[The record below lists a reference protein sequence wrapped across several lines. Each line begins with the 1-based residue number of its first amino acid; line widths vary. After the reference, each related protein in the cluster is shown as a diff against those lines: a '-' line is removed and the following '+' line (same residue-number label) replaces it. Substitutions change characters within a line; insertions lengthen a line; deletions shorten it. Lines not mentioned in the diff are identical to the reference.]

1 MSSVL
6 GLTQLVAGTSGNNVL
21 LVLQIVFQNLLKVQD
36 ARLAVNQRQHDDT
49 KGALQGGMLVQTVQN
64 NVRNSITLQLNNNL
78 HAVFKA
84 GEVINLSNAFDY
96 AVLSQVSNILNQV
109 SFINL
114 VGYFGNNDMMLTLV
128 GRHNFSLGADFY
140 YAAAGVISAGNA
152 FLAQNAGTGWEVR
165 AFDSRHQ
172 LRNFYIR
179 VINQHNKAVNN
190 LTQIVRR
197 NISSHTNCDT
207 GTAVNQQS
215 RDLRRKYAGLL

>member
-21 LVLQIVFQNLLKVQD
+21 LVLQIVFQHLLKVQD
-36 ARLAVNQRQHDDT
+36 ARLTVNQRQHDDT

-84 GEVINLSNAFDY
+84 GEVINLGNAFDY
-96 AVLSQVSNILNQV
+96 AVLSQVSNILYQV
-109 SFINL
+109 SFVDL
-114 VGYFGNNDMMLTLV
+114 VGDFGNNDMVLTLV
-128 GRHNFSLGADFY
+128 GRHNFSLGANFY

-197 NISSHTNCDT
+197 NVGCHTYCDT

-215 RDLRRKYAGLL
+215 RNLGRKYAGLL

>member
-6 GLTQLVAGTSGNNVL
+6 SLAQLVASTSGNNVL
-21 LVLQIVFQNLLKVQD
+21 LVLQIVFQHLLEVQNT
-36 ARLAVNQRQHDDT
+36 RLAVNQRQHDDT
-49 KGALQGGMLVQTVQN
+49 KGALQGSMLVQTVQN

-78 HAVFKA
+78 HAIFKA
-84 GEVINLSNAFDY
+84 GEVINLGNAFDY

-109 SFINL
+109 SFVNL
-114 VGYFGNNDMMLTLV
+114 IGDFGNNDMVLALV

-140 YAAAGVISAGNA
+140 YAAAGVISAGNT
-152 FLAQNAGTGWEVR
+152 FLAQNAGTSREVR

-172 LRNFYIR
+172 LRNFHIR

-190 LTQIVRR
+190 LAQIVRR
-197 NISSHTNCDT
+197 NVSSHTYCDT

-215 RDLRRKYAGLL
+215 RDLGRKYAGLF

>member
-6 GLTQLVAGTSGNNVL
+6 GLAQLVACTSGNNVL
-21 LVLQIVFQNLLKVQD
+21 LVLQIIFQHLLKVQD
-36 ARLAVNQRQHDDT
+36 TRLAVNQCQHDDT

-114 VGYFGNNDMMLTLV
+114 VGDFGNNNMVLALV

-190 LTQIVRR
+190 LAKIVRR
-197 NISSHTNCDT
+197 NVSSHTYRNT

-215 RDLRRKYAGLL
+215 RDLRRKYTGLL

>member
-6 GLTQLVAGTSGNNVL
+6 CLAQLVAGTSGNNVL
-21 LVLQIVFQNLLKVQD
+21 LVLQIVFQNLLEVQD
-36 ARLAVNQRQHDDT
+36 TRLAVNQRQHNDT
-49 KGALQGGMLVQTVQN
+49 KGALQSGMLVQTVQN

-84 GEVINLSNAFDY
+84 GEVVNLGNAFDY

-109 SFINL
+109 SFVNL
-114 VGYFGNNDMMLTLV
+114 IWDFGNNDMVLALV

-140 YAAAGVISAGNA
+140 NATAGVISTGNT
-152 FLAQNAGTGWEVR
+152 FLAQNAGTGREVR

-172 LRNFYIR
+172 LWNFHIR

-190 LTQIVRR
+190 LAQIVRR
-197 NISSHTNCDT
+197 NVGSHTYSDT